1 MGLFVKVIFEIV
13 WYNFEKSDCD
23 EVRLMVW
30 LSFGSAKGKKTD
42 PFSARFPRQNIVYFT
57 EAERSEAEEKN
68 FPGLLRHSENT
79 LNWENGKKDE
89 ESGTLTKFKRIA
101 VLENG

>member
-1 MGLFVKVIFEIV
+1 
-13 WYNFEKSDCD
+13 
-23 EVRLMVW
+23 MVW
-30 LSFGSAKGKKTD
+30 LSFESAKGKKTD
-42 PFSARFPRQNIVYFT
+42 PFSARFPRWNIVYFT
-57 EAERSEAEEKN
+57 EAEEKN

-101 VLENG
+101 GLENG